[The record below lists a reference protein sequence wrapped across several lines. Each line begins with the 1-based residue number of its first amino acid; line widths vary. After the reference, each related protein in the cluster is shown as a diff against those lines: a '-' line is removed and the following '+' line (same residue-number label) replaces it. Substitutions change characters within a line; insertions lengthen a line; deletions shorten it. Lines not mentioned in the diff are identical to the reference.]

1 MRRKLLMNALVCL
14 AAFGL
19 QAGAVYYPITVTY
32 DPEYGPDDETV
43 SDFPVLVRIPA
54 ASPIYDTAGTDG
66 GNLRFT
72 DSLGLN
78 DYPHEIDTWNTS
90 GESLVWVKIPQLIK
104 DFTFRLY
111 CSGAT
116 MTAAKDVWAGYAGV
130 WHMTAAVDATEKD
143 VYKEKHTTMFIPDT
157 FPVTDAPIG
166 VGRGAPTDKPT
177 AVMSSKVWD
186 NDVKQPV
193 QLSNKSVFSVSFWWR
208 PTVPFSSWSSFQW
221 ESLIRA
227 GDGANGPWG
236 ITPTGNVRQFRIDI
250 GNKNGPTYTIP
261 EAECAEGAWGLYTV
275 VYEGKNVKFY
285 LNGTSRTSS
294 DQSIEP
300 VWGWQGFL
308 GWGGAVGKQD
318 PVTYIVTGDDAGGA
332 IGGDFDECRFYDGT
346 ISAKR
351 AAADYATMTSS
362 DFLTIGPSEEEQ
374 DIPAGT
380 VARVGV
386 DYFDSFAAAVTASK
400 ETGDPIVL
408 MAAGQSW
415 TLSTEGESIDIKLG
429 DFQFEIINGLGD
441 DFYIA
446 KTTDTEPGVTTYTLL
461 KQIKVAAMRNV
472 AVWKS
477 LETRDLA
484 DLLPAQVMG
493 LAADGKSAGMFDVKW
508 DVKDITKYDRPGVSE
523 VAGIVTVGGETLPV
537 TAFVRATLSYS
548 DGYHNIAPEA
558 SSMVAYAP
566 EKGGYPYVENIHQF
580 TAAYAVTN
588 GLPATAE
595 IGDWCNIPESLDS
608 WTAWK
613 QTGNPYVDVDFTW
626 SEPKTVSRIEVFYA
640 SEIIGFFANGQEL
653 TPTCLGQNLGTRVKM
668 GGNGCY
674 NECYE
679 FSTPVSIQDL
689 KICFQH
695 ENNVCIGEIMIW
707 AEGGPVDVPAPSTSA
722 ELVKLEMD
730 GNPVKL
736 APGVTAYTVP
746 KAKVVTKAEGEA
758 NTAVTVLPMAAD
770 GTIRLLTLAE
780 DGETT
785 GLYKV
790 RTKSGFAVQ
799 IR

>member
-1 MRRKLLMNALVCL
+1 MRRKLLINALVCL

-43 SDFPVLVRIPA
+43 TDFPVLVRIPA

-143 VYKEKHTTMFIPDT
+143 VYEEKHTTMFIPDT

-250 GNKNGPTYTIP
+250 GNQIGPMYTIP

-275 VYEGKNVKFY
+275 VYEGKNVKLY

-308 GWGGAVGKQD
+308 GWGGAVGRQD
-318 PVTYIVTGDDAGGA
+318 PVTYIVTGDDANGA
-332 IGGDFDECRFYDGT
+332 VGGDFDECRFYDGI

-386 DYFDSFAAAVTASK
+386 DYFDSFVAAVTASK

-446 KTTDTEPGVTTYTLL
+446 ETTDMDAGVTTYALL
-461 KQIKVAAMRNV
+461 KQIKVVAMRNI
-472 AVWKS
+472 AIWKS

-484 DLLPAQVMG
+484 ELLPAQVMG
-493 LAADGKSAGMFDVKW
+493 LTEDGKSAGMFDVKW
-508 DVKDITKYDRPGVSE
+508 DVKDITKYDHPGISE
-523 VAGIVTVGGETLPV
+523 VPGLVTVGGKTLPV

-558 SSMVAYAP
+558 TSMVGYAP
-566 EKGGYPYVENIHQF
+566 EKEGHPYVEKAWQ
-580 TAAYAVTN
+580 YGGYERVTN
-588 GLPATAE
+588 GLPVTAE
-595 IGDWCNIPESLDS
+595 IGAWCYITETFDS
-608 WTAWK
+608 WTAWDV
-613 QTGNPYVDVDFTW
+613 GNPYIDVDFTW
-626 SEPKTVSRIEVFYA
+626 AEPKKVSRIEIFHGSTV
-640 SEIIGFFANGQEL
+640 IGLFAGGVKLE
-653 TPTCLGQNLGTRVKM
+653 PTLVGQNDNSRVKY
-668 GGNGCY
+668 GGNGAY
-674 NECYE
+674 NEYYE
-679 FSTPVSIQDL
+679 FPTPVEISDL
-689 KICFQH
+689 KVSFEH
-695 ENNVCIGEIMIW
+695 TGNVGIAEILVW
-707 AEGGPVDVPAPSTSA
+707 AEGGPADVAEASTSA

-736 APGVTAYTVP
+736 VPGVTAYTVP